1 MTYMKRVYEALG
13 YEPPDNSSSIAKLG
27 QIENILGR
35 PLPPAVKE
43 WYSKEKAVEIMA
55 SRTCDRPVPL
65 SELGDVIAN
74 WYHDGPRDFL
84 AQGRLFL
91 MTENQGVSNWVVDL
105 AGGDDPEV
113 LVEVDSSPNN
123 VWKLY
128 SPHFSEWVYTVLID
142 WPPTGA
148 SMLCAQDISLAD
160 SDLAWLRDH
169 MESGPVTYS
178 WPCPVNYRFGRLDQR
193 VLIWACEEQ
202 ADWHIWAASEQ
213 SLRDLA
219 TKLWGLGGLSESLY
233 STDETGQ
240 KVLDYLRT

>member
-1 MTYMKRVYEALG
+1 MTHMKRVYEALG
-13 YEPPDNSSSIAKLG
+13 YEPPDNSSSIAKLE
-27 QIENILGR
+27 QIEDILGR
-35 PLPPAVKE
+35 PLPLAVKE
-43 WYSKEKAVEIMA
+43 WYSKERAVEIMA

-65 SELGDVIAN
+65 SRLGDVIAN

-84 AQGRLFL
+84 AQGQLFV
-91 MTENQGVSNWVVDL
+91 MTENQGVCNWVVDL

-113 LVEVDSSPNN
+113 FVEADSSPNN

-142 WPPTGA
+142 WLPKGI
-148 SMLCAQDISLAD
+148 SMLSAQDNSLAD

-169 MESGPVTYS
+169 LEPGPVTYS

-193 VLIWACEEQ
+193 VLISACEEQ
-202 ADWHIWAASEQ
+202 ADWYISAASEQ

-219 TKLWGLGGLSESLY
+219 AKLWRLGGLSETLY